1 MANDGFDIVVRP
13 AAGDVTDLLGK
24 AEDLVLSAIA
34 SNDPTEVFQEIAF
47 LRRDVQLK
55 GVVVAKLLSDLW
67 DKWPELKGVDIS
79 FNGFVEAA
87 SVGTGLAAR
96 TIKPYI
102 RMWRAVFVNKK
113 VPSALRPIIMGFP
126 VSTLLY
132 LQPAAEDGTLD
143 TKWKEIAECE
153 TPAEVKSKVRE
164 WRGSNTSSESAVHI
178 YLGRDGRLKTRRGTK
193 GNYKAVGYLEMNSD
207 DELVKIAIHRIINA
221 AGLVELD

>member
-1 MANDGFDIVVRP
+1 MNDGLDIVVRP
-13 AAGDVTDLLGK
+13 AAGDVTSLLGA
-24 AEDLVLSAIA
+24 AEDMVLSAV
-34 SNDPTEVFQEIAF
+34 SNNDPTEVFQEIAF
-47 LRRDVQLK
+47 LRRDAQLK

-67 DKWPELKGVDIS
+67 DKWPELKGVDVS
-79 FNGFVEAA
+79 FDGFVEAA

-113 VPSALRPIIMGFP
+113 VPTDLRPIIIGFP

-132 LQPAAEDGTLD
+132 IQPSAEDGTLD
-143 TKWKEIAECE
+143 GKWKEIAECE

-164 WRGSNTSSESAVHI
+164 WRGSSTSSESAVHI

-193 GNYKAVGYLEMNSD
+193 GNYKVVGYLDTKSD
-207 DELVKIAIHRIINA
+207 DELVKIAVHRLINA
-221 AGLVELD
+221 AGIVELD